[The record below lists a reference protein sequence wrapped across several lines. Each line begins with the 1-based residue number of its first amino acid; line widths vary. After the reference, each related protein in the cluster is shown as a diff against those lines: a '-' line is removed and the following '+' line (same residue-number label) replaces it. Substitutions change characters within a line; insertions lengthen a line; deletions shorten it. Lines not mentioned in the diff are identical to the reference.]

1 MKVLITRRIPEVAI
15 NLLKKNKFEI
25 LQPIS
30 DKPISKN
37 RLKLLAEQADGILS
51 LLTDRIDK
59 ELINSL
65 QRCKVIA
72 NFAVGYNNIDIIA
85 ASEKGIIVTNT
96 PGVLTDSTAD
106 LTIALMLNTTRRIS
120 ESEKFLRDGKFTGWK
135 PDLLLGREL
144 KNKILGIIG
153 AGAIG
158 QAVGERAL
166 SFGLKII
173 YYNRSPKRE
182 FERKTRS
189 KKVSLNTLLKTSD
202 IISIHLPLS
211 DETKNLLSKEKLE
224 LLKRDAV
231 IINTSRGEILDEQH
245 MIKML
250 ESNRIYSA
258 GLDVF
263 HNEPDINPRL
273 LKMRNVIVLPH
284 VGSATVETRNAMAE
298 LAAKNIINVLKGRK
312 PLTPVNH
319 E

>member
-1 MKVLITRRIPEVAI
+1 MTRRIPEVAI